1 MVKNLGVS
9 LNVIDVGWPATSSI
23 AWASSVAAF
32 IIPLGI
38 IVNVVLLVTKV
49 TKTMNV
55 DIWNFWHYT
64 FTAAMVYAV
73 SGSIWQALLAAV
85 IFQVICL
92 KVADWTAPMMSE
104 F

>member
-1 MVKNLGVS
+1 
-9 LNVIDVGWPATSSI
+9 
-23 AWASSVAAF
+23 
-32 IIPLGI
+32 
-38 IVNVVLLVTKV
+38 
-49 TKTMNV
+49 MNV

-73 SGSIWQALLAAV
+73 SGSIWQALAAV

-104 F
+104 FLIYQVYRLLEVQFLMHQVFT